1 MPIENHWIQR
11 PSLLRLR
18 YRGEVTAEEMDQ
30 HSRDIMPLVEAR
42 RLYILIDMSDVTSMP
57 RNLVNVSYRAENLI
71 RFIKYPN
78 TRAFAFV
85 GLSTLTRLTIEMV
98 MHNQVVAMFDEFDE
112 AVAFLRERQEQD
124 SEA

>member
-1 MPIENHWIQR
+1 
-11 PSLLRLR
+11 
-18 YRGEVTAEEMDQ
+18 MDQ